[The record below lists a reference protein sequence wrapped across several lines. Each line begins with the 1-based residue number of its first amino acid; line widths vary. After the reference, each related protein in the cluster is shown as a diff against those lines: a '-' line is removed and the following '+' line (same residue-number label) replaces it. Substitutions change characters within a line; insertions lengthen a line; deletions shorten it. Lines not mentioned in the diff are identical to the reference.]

1 MALVEFQLEDRFTRP
16 EGGVAM
22 SGVQALLRVLLDQL
36 RADKRDGLNNAAM
49 VSGYRGS
56 PLGGMDTLMHG
67 NAEELTANNI
77 EFLPALNEDLGATA
91 VWGSQLANRNFEGTY
106 DGVLGMWYGKAPG
119 VDRSGDA
126 LRHANVSG
134 VDPKGGV
141 LLVAGDDPAS
151 KSSTLASESE
161 PMLIHIQ
168 SPILYPGN
176 VQEVIDYGRWGYELS
191 RYSGFWSAL
200 KIVTNVADGYATV
213 EVGAGRINPQRP
225 DFTWNDQPWHHTQ
238 EDSLFGPTAVRME
251 LEIHEGRLEAVN
263 RFVEHNQLNRQT
275 VPTADA
281 KVGIIAAGKTY
292 YDVREA
298 LDHMGL
304 NSAELERRGI
314 RVFKPAVVWPLEPNS
329 LKAFA
334 KGLETIVVIEEK
346 RSIIETSVREVL
358 YGTPNAPVVLG
369 KRDANGGFWFPGHG
383 EMDADL
389 VALKL
394 RPFLVDRFGSD
405 AVRSPKGFGA
415 GGSGTGGS
423 SAAGATPAI
432 TITGTPGG
440 ATLGG
445 AITVGATPVEA
456 VHNPTVSNKSLNR
469 APTFCSGCPH
479 NRSTWVPEGSE
490 AGGGIG
496 CHGMAAMTPTRNVRG
511 TTHMG
516 AEGVQWVGAAPFV
529 TMSHRF
535 QNMGDGTFHHSGSLA
550 VRQAV
555 AAGTNITFK
564 ILYNAAVAMTGGQDV
579 DGGMEVPELTR
590 ALHAEGVT
598 KVMVVTHDLD
608 KYPNDAKFAPD
619 TDIWHRDR
627 MDEAQLLLRDIEGCT
642 VLIYD
647 QPCAAELRRDRKRG
661 KVAEPPMRVFINEAV
676 CEGCG
681 DCGEKSSCLS
691 VQPVDTEFGRKTQI
705 HQSSCNKDYTCLD
718 GDCPA
723 FIEVIPGGKMQ
734 TAGTSGNAAA
744 DMAASITNEELP
756 EPDRIDEGNILMM
769 GIGGTGVVT
778 INQLL
783 ATAALLDGKQA
794 LGLDQ
799 TGLAQKGGPVVSN
812 LKIRHLP
819 GNAQST
825 NKASSADE
833 ASNSAG
839 GSGAAETAMS
849 EASKIGAGEADAYLV
864 FDLLSGT
871 NPANLSK
878 ASPDRTVAIVSSS
891 KVPTGAMVRDVSSQ
905 FPEWT
910 EFQSSIDAASSPMR
924 NVYFDAG
931 TLADNLF
938 RSHMPANVI
947 VLGAAYQAGVV
958 PISAGAIEQAID
970 LNGVSVDTNLQAFR
984 TGRKIALDPEVLDS
998 LEIHR
1003 LGEMKRAQSKG
1014 PSKSEQKLIE
1024 LAAQP
1029 SGELERLLGVR
1040 VPDLVAYQNLDY
1052 ARTYVEFVANVRE
1065 RELAN
1070 GPAGDTRL
1078 SESVARFLY
1087 KLMAYKDEYEVARL
1101 HRSPEFQRSIKEQ
1114 FGNKTKVTYKLHPP
1128 ILRRMGAKKKIGLG
1142 RSGEV
1147 AFAVLANMKRLRGT
1161 ALDPFGRTKHRKLER
1176 ALIGEYRELVEHCL
1190 SNLSAANYD
1199 RAVEVAQLPEMVRGY
1214 EAIKEDNIQRF
1225 RERAAELVGS

>member
-1 MALVEFQLEDRFTRP
+1 MSLVEFKLEDRFTRT

-56 PLGGMDTLMHG
+56 PLGGIDALMTG
-67 NAEELTANNI
+67 NAEELAANNI
-77 EFLPALNEDLGATA
+77 QFLPALNEDLGATA
-91 VWGSQLANRNFEGTY
+91 VWGSQVANRNFDGKY

-126 LRHANVSG
+126 LRHANVCG

-161 PMLIHIQ
+161 PMLMHIQ
-168 SPILYPGN
+168 TPILYPGN

-200 KIVTNVADGYATV
+200 KIITNVADGYATV
-213 EVGAGRINPQRP
+213 QVGAGRIKPQRP
-225 DFTWNDQPWHHTQ
+225 DFAWNGQPWHHTQ
-238 EDSLFGPTAVRME
+238 EDGLFGPNAVRME
-251 LEIHEGRLEAVN
+251 LEIHEGRMEAVDA
-263 RFVEHNQLNRQT
+263 FVRHNELNRQT

-281 KVGIIAAGKTY
+281 KIGIIAAGKTY

-298 LDHMGL
+298 LDQLGL
-304 NSAELERRGI
+304 DTEQLRQRGI
-314 RVFKPAVVWPLEPNS
+314 RIFKPAVVWPLEPHGVRNFS
-329 LKAFA
+329 
-334 KGLETIVVIEEK
+334 KGLDTIVVIEEK
-346 RSIIETSVREVL
+346 RSIIETLVREVL
-358 YGTPNAPVVLG
+358 YGTANTPEVLG
-369 KRDANGGFWFPGHG
+369 KRDGAGGFWFPGHG

-394 RPFLVDRFGSD
+394 RPFLVDRLGSD
-405 AVRSPKGFGA
+405 AVRSSSPTEASSGA
-415 GGSGTGGS
+415 MAGSG
-423 SAAGATPAI
+423 AAGDTGAP
-432 TITGTPGG
+432 TINLT
-440 ATLGG
+440 A
-445 AITVGATPVEA
+445 
-456 VHNPTVSNKSLNR
+456 NPTVDNKSLNR
-469 APTFCSGCPH
+469 TPSFCSGCPH

-511 TTHMG
+511 LTQMG

-529 TMSHRF
+529 TMDHRF

-555 AAGTNITFK
+555 AADTNITFK
-564 ILYNAAVAMTGGQDV
+564 ILYNAAVAMTGGQDI
-579 DGGMEVPELTR
+579 DGAMEVPALTR
-590 ALHAEGVT
+590 SLHAEGVA
-598 KVMVVTHDLD
+598 KVMVLTHDLN
-608 KYPNDAKFAPD
+608 KYPSDAKFAPD

-627 MDEAQLLLRDIEGCT
+627 MDEAQVILRDTEGCT

-691 VQPVDTEFGRKTQI
+691 VQPVETEFGRKTQI

-723 FIEVIPGGKMQ
+723 FIEVIPDGKVK
-734 TAGTSGNAAA
+734 TASAA
-744 DMAASITNEELP
+744 DGSSAMDAIADAELKDLP

-778 INQLL
+778 VNQLL

-794 LGLDQ
+794 IALDQ

-812 LKIRHLP
+812 LKIRHA
-819 GNAQST
+819 GSADAGST
-825 NKASSADE
+825 N
-833 ASNSAG
+833 G
-839 GSGAAETAMS
+839 IGTS
-849 EASKIGAGEADAYLV
+849 EEGSKIGAGEADAYLV

-878 ASPDRTVAIVSSS
+878 ASPDRTVAVVSSS
-891 KVPTGAMVRDVSSQ
+891 KVPTGAMVRGDVASN

-910 EFQSSIDAASSPMR
+910 EFQSSIDNASSPMR

-938 RSHMPANVI
+938 RSHIPANVM

-958 PISAGAIEQAID
+958 PISAGAIERAIE
-970 LNGVSVDTNLQAFR
+970 LNGVSVDTNLAAFR
-984 TGRKIALDPEVLDS
+984 VGRKIALNPEFLES
-998 LEIHR
+998 LTSKRI
-1003 LGEMKRAQSKG
+1003 GELNREQSKR
-1014 PSKSEQKLIE
+1014 PTKSEQKLIDQIE
-1024 LAAQP
+1024 QP
-1029 SGELERLLGVR
+1029 SPELEHLLKVR
-1040 VPDLVAYQNLDY
+1040 VPDLVDYQNASY
-1052 ARTYVEFVANVRE
+1052 ADTYAEFVAQVRQ
-1065 RELAN
+1065 RELAA
-1070 GPAGDTRL
+1070 GPAGETAL
-1078 SESVARFLY
+1078 SEAVARYLY

-1101 HRSPEFQRSIKEQ
+1101 HRSPELRKSIKAQ
-1114 FGNKTKVTYKLHPP
+1114 FGDKTKVTYKLHPP
-1128 ILRRMGAKKKIGLG
+1128 ALRRMGMKKKMGL
-1142 RSGEV
+1142 SKTGEA
-1147 AFAVLANMKRLRGT
+1147 AFIALAAMRRLRGSP
-1161 ALDPFGRTKHRKLER
+1161 LDPFGRTKHRKMER
-1176 ALIGEYRELVEHCL
+1176 ALIGEYRDLVER
-1190 SNLSAANYD
+1190 SIANLSPDNYD
-1199 RAVEVAQLPEMVRGY
+1199 TAVEVAQLPDMVRGY
-1214 EAIKEDNIQRF
+1214 EAIKEANIERF
-1225 RERAAELVGS
+1225 RERAAELVPQK

>member
-56 PLGGMDTLMHG
+56 PLGGIDTLMQG
-67 NAEELTANNI
+67 NAEELAANNI

-91 VWGSQLANRNFEGTY
+91 VWGSQLANRNFDGTY

-126 LRHANVSG
+126 LRHANVCG

-151 KSSTLASESE
+151 KSSTLASQSE

-168 SPILYPGN
+168 SPILYPGS
-176 VQEVIDYGRWGYELS
+176 VQEIIDYGRWGYELS

-200 KIVTNVADGYATV
+200 KIVTNVADAYATV
-213 EVGAGRINPQRP
+213 EVGAGRIQPQRP
-225 DFTWNDQPWHHTQ
+225 DFTWNGQLWHHTQ
-238 EDSLFGPTAVRME
+238 EDSLFGPSAVRME

-281 KVGIIAAGKTY
+281 KIGIIAAGKTY

-298 LDHMGL
+298 LDHLGL
-304 NSAELERRGI
+304 NSDELERRGI
-314 RVFKPAVVWPLEPNS
+314 RIFKPAVVWPLEPNG
-329 LKAFA
+329 LKTFA
-334 KGLETIVVIEEK
+334 KGLEALVVIEEK
-346 RSIIETSVREVL
+346 RSVIETAVREIL
-358 YGTPNAPVVLG
+358 YGTPNAPEILG
-369 KRDANGGFWFPGHG
+369 KRDAKGGFWFPGHG

-389 VALKL
+389 VAIKL
-394 RPFLVDRFGSD
+394 RPFLTDHLGSD
-405 AVRSPKGFGA
+405 AVRSPVGFDTESSNA
-415 GGSGTGGS
+415 TNAASSS
-423 SAAGATPAI
+423 SATSDGAA
-432 TITGTPGG
+432 
-440 ATLGG
+440 L
-445 AITVGATPVEA
+445 
-456 VHNPTVSNKSLNR
+456 NPTISNKSLNR
-469 APTFCSGCPH
+469 APSFCSGCPH

-516 AEGVQWVGAAPFV
+516 AEGVQWVGAEPFV

-564 ILYNAAVAMTGGQDV
+564 ILYNAAVAMTGGQDI
-579 DGGMEVPELTR
+579 DGAMAVPELTR
-590 ALHAEGVT
+590 ALHAEGVS

-608 KYPNDAKFAPD
+608 KYPSDAKFAPD

-627 MDEAQLLLRDIEGCT
+627 MDEAQRLLRDVEGCS

-705 HQSSCNKDYTCLD
+705 HQSSCNKDFTCLD

-723 FIEVIPGGKMQ
+723 FIEVIPAGKIKV
-734 TAGTSGNAAA
+734 AGASGNAAA
-744 DMAASITNEELP
+744 DIAASITNEELP
-756 EPDRIDEGNILMM
+756 EPNRIAEGNILMM

-812 LKIRHLP
+812 LKIRHMTGSDDTSET
-819 GNAQST
+819 GNT
-825 NKASSADE
+825 GEASSA
-833 ASNSAG
+833 AQ
-839 GSGAAETAMS
+839 TAVS

-878 ASPDRTVAIVSSS
+878 ASPDRTVAVVSSS
-891 KVPTGAMVRDVSSQ
+891 KVPTGVMVRDVSSQ

-910 EFQSSIDAASSPMR
+910 EFQSSIDAATSPQR
-924 NVYFDAG
+924 NVYFDAA

-958 PISAGAIEQAID
+958 PISAGAIEQAIE

-984 TGRKIALDPEVLDS
+984 IGRKIALDPEFLES

-1003 LGEMKRAQSKG
+1003 LGEMKRTQSKG
-1014 PSKSEQKLIE
+1014 PSKSDQKLIE
-1024 LAAQP
+1024 RVMQP
-1029 SGELERLLGVR
+1029 SGELVRLLGVR
-1040 VPDLVAYQNLDY
+1040 VPDLVAYQSSDY
-1052 ARTYVEFVANVRE
+1052 ARTYAEFVANVRE
-1065 RELAN
+1065 RELAS

-1078 SESVARFLY
+1078 SEAVARYLY

-1101 HRSPEFQRSIKEQ
+1101 HRASEFQRSIKEQ

-1128 ILRRMGAKKKIGLG
+1128 VLRRMGAKKKIGLG
-1142 RSGEV
+1142 RTGEV

-1176 ALIGEYRELVEHCL
+1176 ALIDEYRALVESCL